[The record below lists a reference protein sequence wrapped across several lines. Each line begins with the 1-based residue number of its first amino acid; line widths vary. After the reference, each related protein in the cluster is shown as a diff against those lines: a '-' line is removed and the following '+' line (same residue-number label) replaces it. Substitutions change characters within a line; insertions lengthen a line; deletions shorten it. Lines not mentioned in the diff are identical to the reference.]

1 MKEKK
6 RERGNKMMGKR
17 ILKSSKNSKCTDVI
31 TSEIK
36 YIVPDYKPSMLLN
49 YSILANS
56 ALLEGNFTY
65 MVILYKIW
73 NTFILPSKFKEQ
85 DLVTFCSIQY
95 SVTHPSPVQNITLEV
110 VL

>member
-17 ILKSSKNSKCTDVI
+17 ILKSSKNSKCTEVI

-65 MVILYKIW
+65 MVILYKRW